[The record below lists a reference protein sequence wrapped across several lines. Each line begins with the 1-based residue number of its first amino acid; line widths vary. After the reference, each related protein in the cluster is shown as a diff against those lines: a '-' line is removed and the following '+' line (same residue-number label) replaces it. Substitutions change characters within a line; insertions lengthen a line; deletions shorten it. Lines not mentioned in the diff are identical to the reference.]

1 MRGRPARILSTAL
14 ITASLVIFA
23 DAAATLAWEEPVS
36 SLYASIQ
43 QGQAKEELEELEEDF
58 PSEADLRAVEGV
70 VGDVERTKIL
80 AKRFHKRIEEGDA
93 IGRIKIYRGTR
104 LNIVMVEGTDDV
116 TLRKGPG
123 HYPDTKLPG
132 EGSTAG
138 IAGHRTTYLAPFSDI
153 QKLVR
158 GNKIIIEM
166 PYGDLTYAV
175 QKHEIVTPD
184 RTDIVDPVGYD
195 RIVLTACHPRYSA
208 AKRYAIFARLER
220 VDAPDAWHVSDRFTP

>member
-1 MRGRPARILSTAL
+1 MRGRPTRILSTAL

-23 DAAATLAWEEPVS
+23 DVAATLAWEEPVS

-43 QGQAKEELEELEEDF
+43 QGEAKDELKELEKDF
-58 PSEADLRAVEGV
+58 PAEADLRAIEGVEGDAARV
-70 VGDVERTKIL
+70 KIL
-80 AKRFHKRIEEGDA
+80 ARRFHKRIKEGDA
-93 IGRIKIYRGTR
+93 IGRMKIYRGMR
-104 LNIVMVEGTDDV
+104 LNIVMVEGTEDK
-116 TLRKGPG
+116 TLRRGPG

-153 QKLVR
+153 QKLKA
-158 GNKIIIEM
+158 GNKIIVEM
-166 PYGDLTYAV
+166 PYGDLTYNV

-184 RTDIVDPVGYD
+184 RTEIVDPVGYD

-208 AKRYAIFARLER
+208 AKRYAIFARLESI
-220 VDAPDAWHVSDRFTP
+220 DAPEAWHVSGRFTP